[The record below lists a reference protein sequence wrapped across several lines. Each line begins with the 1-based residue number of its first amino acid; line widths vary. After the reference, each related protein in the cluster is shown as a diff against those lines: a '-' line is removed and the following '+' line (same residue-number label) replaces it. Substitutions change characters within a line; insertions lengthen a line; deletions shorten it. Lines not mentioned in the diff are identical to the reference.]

1 MPGIMAPP
9 EMMEAAKFV
18 NSIQD
23 VNNAEEVMG
32 LLSGW
37 QDVGRLDIRFVGMCV
52 FGDMYVESC

>member
-23 VNNAEEVMG
+23 VNDAEEVTHA
-32 LLSGW
+32 LLDLVGKMLEGW
-37 QDVGRLDIRFVGMCV
+37 T
-52 FGDMYVESC
+52 